1 MTIEEAIDL
10 VMEVKN
16 CSLPWEDKHY
26 EALDIALQ
34 CMKKL
39 HELKML

>member
-16 CSLPWEDKHY
+16 CSLPWGDKHY

-34 CMKKL
+34 CMKKS
-39 HELKML
+39 HEQKML